1 MSSLPLGGTPTHP
14 SALDNF
20 LSLPLLFEYSTCCSR
35 SITTSGVKES
45 VAGIVPV
52 AIPAP
57 KPYAA
62 GNMQKVD
69 PGLED
74 RPTAVAGSY

>member
-1 MSSLPLGGTPTHP
+1 MYVTDATPNTP
-14 SALDNF
+14 SYIF
-20 LSLPLLFEYSTCCSR
+20 EHLSCCSCF
-35 SITTSGVKES
+35 ITISGVKES

-52 AIPAP
+52 AIVAP
-57 KPYAA
+57 RPYAA